1 MRCDPPA
8 LYTDH
13 YSAGVIQA
21 PTTEHIVYRI
31 GFDCGWGLKL
41 ISSLLIWLW
50 ASCWAVA
57 GWLVGWL
64 TANWNELNSLHLH
77 GICVPP
83 AINAHTVKGE

>member
-21 PTTEHIVYRI
+21 PTTEHIVCRI

-57 GWLVGWL
+57 GWLVDGEL
-64 TANWNELNSLHLH
+64 ERIKLATLAWNLCASSY
-77 GICVPP
+77 
-83 AINAHTVKGE
+83 